1 MELILNN
8 ILLAL
13 QSCLG
18 LWQFMK
24 LTPFGGLIQA
34 VVGWLLRPFGLSQT
48 YSRLQ
53 HYDGK
58 NSKRAKCFELQSDI
72 LGHNFIRK

>member
-13 QSCLG
+13 QPCLG

-24 LTPFGGLIQA
+24 LTPFGALIQS
-34 VVGWLLRPFGLSQT
+34 VVGWLLRPLGLSQT

-53 HYDGK
+53 NCDGK
-58 NSKRAKCFELQSDI
+58 EFQKSKVF
-72 LGHNFIRK
+72 